1 MPASFPCAAAK
12 PTFVSLTF
20 RGGVCKVTVVCL
32 NGAGVQF
39 QDPGG
44 AGYLPVAAGYVRRG
58 VGAGRG
64 RCLVQQID
72 GMPARFALV
81 LSSCTALLLVVF
93 TATDH
98 LCFIRAGSAPSASG
112 RLKEPFVVWP
122 HRQILVCHS
131 YRAYRV
137 YCTVRTVPY
146 CVYRTVCTV
155 FTW

>member
-1 MPASFPCAAAK
+1 VPASFPCAAAK

-64 RCLVQQID
+64 RCLVPC
-72 GMPARFALV
+72 GVPCGVPARFALV
-81 LSSCTALLLVVF
+81 LSSCWALLLVVF

-98 LCFIRAGSAPSASG
+98 LCFIRAGSAFVGPLSG
-112 RLKEPFVVWP
+112 SQRGMQWTLCAHVGAVWGGFGE
-122 HRQILVCHS
+122 LTGVLWFD
-131 YRAYRV
+131 AD
-137 YCTVRTVPY
+137 
-146 CVYRTVCTV
+146 
-155 FTW
+155 